1 MPLYDVEIRIRE
13 QVTAS
18 SKHEAQILVENA
30 YGERWFDVDA
40 EESGDIVG
48 TPLVWITK
56 VARE

>member
-1 MPLYDVEIRIRE
+1 MPLCDVEIRIRE

-18 SKHEAQILVENA
+18 SEHEALTIVENA